1 MSVLY
6 EVDAPIARLT
16 INRPEAANSVT
27 VDMAL
32 EIARSIRAFADED
45 EARVLVVTGS
55 GERAFCAGGAIET
68 LDVCA
73 DHEEA
78 RRSGPLG
85 FARQAPGKPTIAAV
99 NGYCFGGG
107 LELALWCDI
116 RIAAENASFGAL
128 NRPWGVPL
136 IDGGTQRL
144 PAIVGRGN
152 ALWMIL
158 GGHRVDAAR
167 ALQLGL
173 AQEVVPQ
180 GQALERALELAET
193 IASYPQAGLL
203 ADRAGVLSASPAPT
217 DAGLR
222 RELERG
228 YPVLSDPDVAQR
240 IRR

>member
-1 MSVLY
+1 MSVHY
-6 EVDAPIARLT
+6 AVEGPIATLT
-16 INRPEAANSVT
+16 IDRPDAANSVT
-27 VDMAL
+27 VEMAL
-32 EIARSIRAFADED
+32 EIAESIRAFAAED
-45 EARVLVVTGS
+45 AARVLIVTGN

-73 DHEEA
+73 DHAEA

-85 FARQAPGKPTIAAV
+85 FARQDPDKPTIAAV
-99 NGYCFGGG
+99 NGHCFGGG

-167 ALQLGL
+167 ALQIGL
-173 AQEVVPQ
+173 AQEVVPR
-180 GQALERALELAET
+180 GRALERALELANT
-193 IASYPQAGLL
+193 IASYPQPGLL
-203 ADRAGVLSASPAPT
+203 PDRAGALEASPAPT
-217 DAGLR
+217 DDGLR
-222 RELERG
+222 REFERG